1 MPDIANVLVGTG
13 KLFLAPEGEALPD
26 ITGDTIVFGG
36 AWLEMGFTEEGVEIE
51 YTPEFFDAVV
61 DQELSPVKKILTAE
75 AVIVRT
81 RLAEADLDR
90 LSKAIAGA
98 AFSTIAQASG
108 QSGQDVIKIGGG
120 AAVVKALAFEGK
132 SPEGGFRIIFVH
144 RAVSAEAVV
153 QAYKKGEKTIFA
165 VAFTALADVAKPAG
179 EKLVTI
185 NDWTSAAL

>member
-1 MPDIANVLVGTG
+1 MPDVANILIGTG
-13 KLFLAPEGEALPD
+13 KLFLAPEGEPLPD
-26 ITGDTIVFGG
+26 ITGDTITFAGN
-36 AWLEMGFTEEGVEIE
+36 WLEMGFTEEGVEIE

-61 DQELSPVKKILTAE
+61 DQELTAVKKVLTAE
-75 AVIVRT
+75 AVVLRT

-98 AFSTIAQASG
+98 AFSTIAQAAG
-108 QSGQDVIKIGGG
+108 QSAQDVVKIGGG
-120 AAVVKALAFEGK
+120 TAAVKALAFEGK

-165 VAFTALADVAKPAG
+165 VAFAALADTNKPAG
-179 EKLVTI
+179 EKLLTI
-185 NDWTSAAL
+185 NDWTQAAL